1 MSSFNYRKLL
11 LTLCIALAIFAQQND
26 AITFDCSYTIDDWVL
41 LNDVYGCTVKDLK
54 IGDGDSTLE
63 SVSGAHIEGKGN
75 DDVETLNIENSTFRT
90 MPKEIDYF
98 FPNLKGLRIVRA
110 GLRSIG
116 TDDLKPFPNLKV
128 LCLWS
133 NELSNLDGN
142 LFINNPNIE
151 FINFGSNQI
160 QHVGPYFFS
169 PLKNLIAGYFEEN
182 TCTNHTKQFDV
193 ESLKFEI
200 TVRCPPS
207 FEMLDGALLNGGKL
221 ATKNDEIDNKLKL
234 LEDRIAELEHSKK

>member
-1 MSSFNYRKLL
+1 MKI
-11 LTLCIALAIFAQQND
+11 CIVLAIFAQQYD
-26 AITFDCSYTIDDWVL
+26 AITFDCIYAQEDWVL

-54 IGDGDSTLE
+54 IKDGDTTLT
-63 SVSGAHIEGKGN
+63 SVTKTHLKGKASK
-75 DDVETLNIENSTFRT
+75 DVETLNIENATVRA
-90 MPKEIDYF
+90 MPKNIDKS
-98 FPNLKGLRIVRA
+98 FPNLKGLRIAKA

-116 TDDLKPFPNLKV
+116 SDDLKPFPQLKV

-133 NELSNLDGN
+133 NELKNLDGK

-160 QHVGPYFFS
+160 QHVGPKFFE
-169 PLKNLIAGYFEEN
+169 PLKKLVAGYFEEN
-182 TCTNHTKQFDV
+182 TCTNHTDKFDI

-200 TVRCPPS
+200 TVKCPPS
-207 FEMLDGALLNGGKL
+207 FEMLDGALMNGGKL

-234 LEDRIAELEHSKK
+234 LETRITELEQQSKK